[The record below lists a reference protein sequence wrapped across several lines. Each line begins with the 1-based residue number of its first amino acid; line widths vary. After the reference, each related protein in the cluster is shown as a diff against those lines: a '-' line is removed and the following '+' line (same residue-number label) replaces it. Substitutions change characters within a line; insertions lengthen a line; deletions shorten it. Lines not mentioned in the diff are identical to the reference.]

1 MKIHPHPSK
10 LFKKEIEPE
19 ETKQSLWKAAGPS
32 KCVVWYCEE
41 QKGEKWGDTDH
52 KTSVWNCGE
61 GRWEAPRSLWM
72 QENSN

>member
-1 MKIHPHPSK
+1 MKIHPHPPK

-41 QKGEKWGDTDH
+41 QKGEKWGDH
-52 KTSVWNCGE
+52 RPQSECME
-61 GRWEAPRSLWM
+61 LWWGKM
-72 QENSN
+72 RGS